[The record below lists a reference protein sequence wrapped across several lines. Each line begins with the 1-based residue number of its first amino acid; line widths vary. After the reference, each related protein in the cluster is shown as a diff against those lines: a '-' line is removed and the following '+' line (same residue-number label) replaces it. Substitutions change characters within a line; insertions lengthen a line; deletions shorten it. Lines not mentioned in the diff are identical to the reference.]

1 MMKIPSGKIL
11 INTYVQ
17 NTNFH
22 LLRRF
27 SLWSMK
33 KDPDLEAAL
42 TRNRRWI
49 VNNQIKNIGKGSNK
63 NKINVRNVRIE
74 GKSKKWRCHFGNYE
88 QLPNYSGR
96 ELNSKNII
104 LMCPD
109 HVASVNFLQRKFKT
123 LDLQG
128 KALNWVK
135 KYPNRKRY
143 ARNSFC
149 SEKFHEFDSL
159 PYISPY
165 TDPGHLVIG
174 SKESEKRTIG
184 LLHEFLSLTLWKK
197 ASIMKL
203 GHFTREFHL
212 PERLN
217 VLLLKHPGIF
227 YVSNKYQIYT
237 VLLRAGYNG
246 LKKTRL

>member
-1 MMKIPSGKIL
+1 MFRVVNYGGRKNSMQIELIKWDQKLAVSKIERKSQEQGCNLSFTCSLPS
-11 INTYVQ
+11 T
-17 NTNFH
+17 
-22 LLRRF
+22 
-27 SLWSMK
+27 SW
-33 KDPDLEAAL
+33 
-42 TRNRRWI
+42 
-49 VNNQIKNIGKGSNK
+49 
-63 NKINVRNVRIE
+63 
-74 GKSKKWRCHFGNYE
+74 
-88 QLPNYSGR
+88 
-96 ELNSKNII
+96 
-104 LMCPD
+104 
-109 HVASVNFLQRKFKT
+109 
-123 LDLQG
+123 
-128 KALNWVK
+128 
-135 KYPNRKRY
+135 
-143 ARNSFC
+143 
-149 SEKFHEFDSL
+149 EKFHEFDSL

-174 SKESEKRTIG
+174 WKESEKRTIG

-246 LKKTRL
+246 SKLVEKDPLVVVKDPLRGHN